1 MPVAG
6 ETYDLLVV
14 GGGVNGT
21 WIARDAAG
29 RGLSVL
35 LCEMGDLAGATSS
48 ASSKLIH
55 GGLRYLEHFAFR
67 LVREAL
73 HERSLLLANAPHII
87 RPLRFVLP
95 HAPGLRPAWMIRVGL
110 WLYDHLADRGD
121 LPESGRIQLRSDP
134 LGAPLADGATTGF
147 VYSDCWVDDARF
159 VVLAALDAAARGA
172 DIRTRTR
179 CRRVWR
185 EGGLW
190 HGILDGPSGRKAVA
204 ARAVVN
210 AAGPWVGQVGA
221 DVTGVD
227 ARAHVRLIKGS
238 HIVVPRLYDGAQ
250 AFILQN
256 DDGRVVFVLPFEEEF
271 SLVGTTDVPVSA
283 LDGAIEITDAET
295 AYLCDVVNR
304 YFTRSCTPDDVVWS
318 YAGVRPLY
326 DDGEH
331 DPSDVTR
338 DYTLVLDA
346 PARDAPLLTVFG
358 GKITTA
364 RCLAEEAMAR
374 LEPFFPSMGPPWTA
388 RAALPGGDI
397 EDFDE
402 FVSDLRRRY
411 PALDADWLCRL
422 ARRHG
427 ARADGLLAGVR
438 AKSDLGTDF
447 GGGLFAREID
457 WLVREE
463 WAQEPD
469 DVLWR
474 RTKCGL
480 HMTAA
485 QRTAAAGYIA
495 RMRSGKSVMIDST
508 PQS

>member
-1 MPVAG
+1 VSG
-6 ETYDLLVV
+6 KIYDLLVI
-14 GGGVNGT
+14 GGGVNGA

-35 LCEMGDLAGATSS
+35 LCEKGDLAGATSS

-55 GGLRYLEHFAFR
+55 GGLRYLEHYAFR

-73 HERSLLLANAPHII
+73 HERSVLLAAAPHII
-87 RPLRFVLP
+87 WPMQFALP
-95 HAPGLRPAWMIRVGL
+95 HVPNLRPAWMIRIGL
-110 WLYDHLADRGD
+110 WLYDHLAERGA
-121 LPESGRIQLRSDP
+121 LPASRRIRLREDP
-134 LGAPLADGATTGF
+134 LGAPLLPGLSTGF
-147 VYSDCWVDDARF
+147 AYSDCWVDDARF
-159 VVLAALDAAARGA
+159 VVLTVVDAAARGA

-179 CRRVWR
+179 CERVRR

-190 HGILDGPSGRKAVA
+190 QGLLKSSAGVEAVT

-210 AAGPWVGQVGA
+210 ATGPWVETAGA
-221 DVTGVD
+221 EVIGAKAP
-227 ARAHVRLIKGS
+227 ARVRLIKGS
-238 HIVVPRLYDGAQ
+238 HIILPRLYEGAQ

-256 DDGRVVFVLPFEEEF
+256 EDGRVVFVLPYEDAF
-271 SLVGTTDVPVSA
+271 SLVGTTDVPIAS
-283 LDGAIEITDAET
+283 LDAGFEITPAET
-295 AYLCDVVNR
+295 AYLCAAVNR
-304 YFTRSCTPDDVVWS
+304 YFRKSCTPDDVLWS

-346 PARDAPLLTVFG
+346 APGEGPLLTVFG

-374 LEPFFPSMGPPWTA
+374 LRRFFPAMGSPWTA
-388 RAALPGGDI
+388 HAPLPGGDI
-397 EDFDE
+397 SDFDA
-402 FVSDLRRRY
+402 FVVALQSEY
-411 PALDADWLCRL
+411 PALDGNWLRRL

-427 ARADGLLAGVR
+427 TRTRSLLADVQTE
-438 AKSDLGTDF
+438 ADLGPSF
-447 GGGLFAREID
+447 GSGLYAREID
-457 WLVREE
+457 WLMREE
-463 WAQEPD
+463 WACAAD

-480 HMTAA
+480 HMTEVQRAA
-485 QRTAAAGYIA
+485 VGDYIA
-495 RMRSGKSVMIDST
+495 RMRSGKSVMMDST